1 MNDKL
6 DLNDLLIFEN
16 ELKIML
22 SISTNTKLHYS
33 EISKERYDFA
43 ESLYLHKNAKIRD
56 IKNGTLSGQLTY
68 HLLNKIDNLWINRSS
83 NSIAENAIREF
94 KLKSTP
100 EISKVLVNIV
110 EMLKEIGHNSTV
122 ILMLS
127 ILAKRNER

>member
-6 DLNDLLIFEN
+6 DLNDLLILEN

-43 ESLYLHKNAKIRD
+43 ESLCLHKNAKIRD

-68 HLLNKIDNLWINRSS
+68 NLLKKIDNLWINRSS
-83 NSIAENAIREF
+83 NSIAENAIKEF
-94 KLKSTP
+94 KLESTP
-100 EISKVLVNIV
+100 EISKVLVNII
-110 EMLKEIGHNSTV
+110 EMLEEIGHNSSI